1 MNRALFALPGLLIA
15 MAAPALA
22 QDADRQP
29 SAELVQT
36 AQVFTTDEWIGALIT
51 PVKPDPVRGLAVVP
65 GIQVQVQ
72 FAFGSASLTDA
83 SKSTLNE
90 LGKAL
95 ESDQLARFQ
104 FRINGHTD
112 AVGEKPFNQTLSES
126 RAAAV
131 EDYLTANF
139 AIDPDRLIAVGLGE
153 EVLLN
158 EEDPAADENRR
169 VEIMNVGPTG

>member
-1 MNRALFALPGLLIA
+1 MNRTFFAVSGLLVA

-22 QDADRQP
+22 QDTAPQP
-29 SAELVQT
+29 SAEPAQL
-36 AQVFTTDEWIGALIT
+36 AQVFTSEEWIGALIT
-51 PVKPDPVRGLAVVP
+51 PIKLDERGLAVVP
-65 GIQVQVQ
+65 GVQVQVQ

-83 SKSTLNE
+83 SKSTLDE

-95 ESDQLARFQ
+95 ESEQLSTFH

-112 AVGEKPFNQTLSES
+112 AVGERPFNQTLSES

-131 EDYLTANF
+131 ESYLITNF
-139 AIDPDRLIAVGLGE
+139 AIDPERLNSRGLGE
-153 EVLLN
+153 DRLLN

-169 VEIMNVGPTG
+169 VEIMNIGPTS